1 MDGPINR
8 PTAAKTWPKPLTLP
22 RKSEKALLLISTF
35 EVVKLMRREKIQH
48 MVAIRTMVHW
58 NDTGIVL
65 AKEMQG

>member
-1 MDGPINR
+1 M
-8 PTAAKTWPKPLTLP
+8 
-22 RKSEKALLLISTF
+22 LISTF